1 MAVQRSKW
9 KTVVFWIRKVMHRIT
24 KDRITVYAA
33 QASFFV
39 VISTVPFLSMLI
51 SIFSFFLPADAR
63 DIFSH
68 YAIPENLMPVLGTL
82 LEDLQDMPNVSL
94 LSLSA
99 ITVLWAASRGTAAIH
114 TGIETVYRARRA
126 RNFLVHRIKSFL
138 NTLAFLAL
146 ILAVVALML
155 FGHLVDQWLSFIPI
169 MEIVMKL
176 RIPFF
181 MLFMCVV
188 FAIMY
193 RSTARRSGCVKTQLR
208 AHFPGAA
215 FASVGWMLFSY
226 FYSLYIQYFP
236 RASYIYGGLTAVCLM
251 MLWLYF
257 CMMILL
263 LGAEINKVY
272 PAFTK
277 RWKNPSPT
285 EKEQK

>member
-9 KTVVFWIRKVMHRIT
+9 KTVVFWIRKIMNRIT
-24 KDRITVYAA
+24 EDRITVYAA

-51 SIFSFFLPADAR
+51 SIFSFFLPADVRGA
-63 DIFSH
+63 FSG
-68 YAIPENLMPVLGTL
+68 YAIPENLMPALGNL

-181 MLFMCVV
+181 MLFMCAV

-193 RSTARRSGCVKTQLR
+193 RSTARRSDCVRKPLR
-208 AHFPGAA
+208 YHLPGAV

-236 RASYIYGGLTAVCLM
+236 RASYIYGGLAAVCLM

-272 PAFTK
+272 PALTK
-277 RWKNPSPT
+277 RRKHPSPT
-285 EKEQK
+285 GKEQK

>member
-63 DIFSH
+63 DIFSG

-146 ILAVVALML
+146 ILAVVALMAL
-155 FGHLVDQWLSFIPI
+155 MHERL
-169 MEIVMKL
+169 L
-176 RIPFF
+176 RI
-181 MLFMCVV
+181 V
-188 FAIMY
+188 AGEH
-193 RSTARRSGCVKTQLR
+193 TA
-208 AHFPGAA
+208 A
-215 FASVGWMLFSY
+215 
-226 FYSLYIQYFP
+226 
-236 RASYIYGGLTAVCLM
+236 
-251 MLWLYF
+251 
-257 CMMILL
+257 
-263 LGAEINKVY
+263 
-272 PAFTK
+272 
-277 RWKNPSPT
+277 
-285 EKEQK
+285 